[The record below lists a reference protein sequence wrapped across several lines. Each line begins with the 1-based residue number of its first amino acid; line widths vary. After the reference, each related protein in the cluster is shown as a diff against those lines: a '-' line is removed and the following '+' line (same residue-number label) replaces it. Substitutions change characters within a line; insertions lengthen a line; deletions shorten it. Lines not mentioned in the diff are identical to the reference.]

1 MSGLQK
7 SMDDRGDQYC
17 LMDTELRTNLLLD
30 SPDREGFIL
39 LSKAAAFAEDGD
51 LFGENDIPS

>member
-1 MSGLQK
+1 
-7 SMDDRGDQYC
+7 MDHRGDQYC